1 MSLRPYKF
9 VIQRFHLDPR
19 PQSRR
24 VHRCVQRRPEKE
36 DRKYRAKMQ
45 RIRRN
50 GAECSSRKFTN
61 RSTFPPP
68 SLGEE
73 GGERVCWQGER
84 RAERVR
90 ARRLGDEIHRH
101 RCLPPSARY
110 INNDIGVFT
119 SAHASNRVQGRLLY
133 RGGGLR
139 YITHPRRE
147 SLNRVA
153 QGSIPIGLYV
163 DTLARD
169 RNFFP
174 PLRF

>member
-1 MSLRPYKF
+1 M
-9 VIQRFHLDPR
+9 
-19 PQSRR
+19 
-24 VHRCVQRRPEKE
+24 
-36 DRKYRAKMQ
+36 
-45 RIRRN
+45 
-50 GAECSSRKFTN
+50 
-61 RSTFPPP
+61 
-68 SLGEE
+68 
-73 GGERVCWQGER
+73 CWQGER

-163 DTLARD
+163 DTAGSGQE
-169 RNFFP
+169 FFSSSPILTLP
-174 PLRF
+174 PFVPRCLKQ